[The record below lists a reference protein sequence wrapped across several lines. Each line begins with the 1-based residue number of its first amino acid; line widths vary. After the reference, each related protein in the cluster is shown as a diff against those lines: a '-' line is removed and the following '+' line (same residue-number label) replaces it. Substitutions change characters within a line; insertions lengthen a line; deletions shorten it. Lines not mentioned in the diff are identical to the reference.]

1 MRAVLFHA
9 ATGGV
14 VLGLCAIAPA
24 LAYDDTGTCWPECS
38 DAAYFLSDV
47 DPAAAAPDDN
57 VILRGSL
64 GVARLEAREKVFWA
78 TSGDDLLS
86 LLVWRS
92 TAPIASGDIKVRF
105 PGEWTLRGRID
116 AAIGGDSMITDY
128 DWMAGYVPDLWTH
141 RSVHPDTSL
150 DWYLDGTIAIGRDL
164 PVNEALSINVNG
176 GVKYTDVKW
185 TARGGSYI
193 YSVDDF
199 RDTTGTFPDVAVGDY
214 RLHVPT
220 AFIGI
225 DARVT
230 DGPWSLDTAARAG
243 LTFGAGATDNHY
255 LRDLRF
261 EDGLDWAQVVSAEA
275 RLGYAFTDNLGAFLE
290 ASYEK
295 MVSGHGDTHAY
306 DTTTGALDG
315 VYEGAAG
322 AEFEAMSIKLGLKGN
337 F

>member
-9 ATGGV
+9 AAGGM
-14 VLGLCAIAPA
+14 LFGLVAGAPA
-24 LAYDDTGTCWPECS
+24 LAYDDSGTCWPECS
-38 DAAYFLSDV
+38 DARYFLSDA
-47 DPAAAAPDDN
+47 DPAAAAPDET
-57 VILRGSL
+57 VVLRGSL
-64 GVARLEAREKVFWA
+64 GVARLEAREKVFWG

-92 TAPIASGDIKVRF
+92 TAPIASGDVKVRF
-105 PGEWTLRGRID
+105 FGEWTLRGRID
-116 AAIGGDSMITDY
+116 AAIGGDSAMADY

-141 RSVHPDTSL
+141 RSLHPDTSL
-150 DWYLDGTIAIGRDL
+150 DWYLDGSLAIGRDL
-164 PVNEALSINVNG
+164 PVNEALSVNVNG

-185 TARGGSYI
+185 TARGGSFI

-199 RDTTGTFPDVAVGDY
+199 RDTTGTFPDGVGGDY
-214 RLHVPT
+214 RLRLPT

-225 DARVT
+225 DARVA
-230 DGPWSLDTAARAG
+230 DGPWSLDTSARAG
-243 LTFGAGATDNHY
+243 LTFGAGAIDNHY

-261 EDGLDWAQVVSAEA
+261 EDTLEWAQVVSAEA
-275 RLGYAFTDNLGAFLE
+275 RLGYAFTDKLGAFVE

-295 MVSGHGDTHAY
+295 MVSGHGDTRAY
-306 DTTTGALDG
+306 DTTTGDLDA

-322 AEFEAMSIKLGLKGN
+322 AEFEAMSVKLGLKGN